1 MDESHPDS
9 GRIQAKSREL
19 DSSHQR
25 LTSLAEGRENKLQE
39 SLRVQEFFLQV
50 DEEESW
56 IREKEPLA
64 SSADYGRDV
73 KGVVKLQQKHQ
84 TLEAEIQGEGV
95 TVWRGWRGCN
105 SGSYVATCTVIVFCL
120 TVFT

>member
-1 MDESHPDS
+1 M
-9 GRIQAKSREL
+9 
-19 DSSHQR
+19 
-25 LTSLAEGRENKLQE
+25 
-39 SLRVQEFFLQV
+39 QEFFLQV

-95 TVWRGWRGCN
+95 TVWRGCSEGVR
-105 SGSYVATCTVIVFCL
+105 
-120 TVFT
+120 